1 MSFDPRFFRI
11 NPAGTEK
18 SGMLTLNIGA
28 TNTLIYK
35 ENISRNYCK

>member
-35 ENISRNYCK
+35 ENISQNYCK